1 MKELDIYIDGA
12 SKGNP
17 GPSGIGV
24 VICRD
29 GETVKNISSFIGE
42 TTNNVA
48 EYTALIYALQEAL
61 KLKAENVKINTD
73 SQLLC
78 RQIKKIYKTKHP
90 NIVGLFNQV
99 SHLVSG
105 FRQFSI
111 SHIPREKNKGADKL
125 ATKAVNDELKNN
137 RSLIKGRTES
147 GHPAM
152 AGRKVRAPEDSAL
165 CNTESCAGLE
175 LWELAREG
183 KCHRK

>member
-1 MKELDIYIDGA
+1 MNELEIYIDGA

-24 VICRD
+24 VICKN
-29 GETVKNISSFIGE
+29 GETLKNISSFIGE

-61 KLKAENVKINTD
+61 KIKADAVKINTD
-73 SQLLC
+73 SQLLY
-78 RQIKKIYKTKHP
+78 RQLKGHYRIKHP
-90 NIVGLFNQV
+90 NIVGLVNQV
-99 SHLVSG
+99 SHLLSG
-105 FRQFSI
+105 FKLVTI
-111 SHIPREKNKGADKL
+111 HNIPREKNRGADKL
-125 ATKAVNDELKNN
+125 ATKAVKEELKKN
-137 RSLIKGRTES
+137 RSLIRGQAEG
-147 GHPAM
+147 GHPAKT
-152 AGRKVRAPEDSAL
+152 GRKVRAPEDSAL